1 MCFEIG
7 VGVERGEGTHL
18 VGHCPRDRDSI
29 AVFDTKEFGQIKVKI
44 GSDQHSNLLNG
55 DKAGGKVL
63 LPPHCVVALTIVGVA
78 AKTVWRGLILPGS
91 RHSGL
96 LRSPIPIVELI
107 SGILFHGNDV
117 GKEDVLGLTHQTI
130 QSNSKGREESPGK
143 ERVYLLWNL

>member
-1 MCFEIG
+1 M
-7 VGVERGEGTHL
+7 
-18 VGHCPRDRDSI
+18 
-29 AVFDTKEFGQIKVKI
+29 KI

-96 LRSPIPIVELI
+96 PRSPIPIVELV
-107 SGILFHGNDV
+107 SGICLHGNQV
-117 GKEDVLGLTHQTI
+117 RKENVLDLTGQTG
-130 QSNSKGREESPGK
+130 QSDSEGREESPEK
-143 ERVYLLWNL
+143 EEV

>member
-1 MCFEIG
+1 M
-7 VGVERGEGTHL
+7 
-18 VGHCPRDRDSI
+18 
-29 AVFDTKEFGQIKVKI
+29 KI

-78 AKTVWRGLILPGS
+78 AKTVWWGLILPGS

-107 SGILFHGNDV
+107 SGILLHGNHV